1 MSSKKILL
9 DISYHD
15 DDDTGMYR
23 IGEIDF
29 GVHGILEKYIKEYG
43 NAGVNDILTTLA
55 HLAWE
60 VKNIYFNTKQ
70 PIQEMQSQSNE
81 LPLSNKATA
90 LDGDTTPRQ

>member
-9 DISYHD
+9 DVSYHD
-15 DDDTGMYR
+15 DDDTGMYH

-29 GVHGILEKYIKEYG
+29 GVHGILENYIKKYG
-43 NAGVNDILTTLA
+43 ITGVESILATLG

-70 PIQEMQSQSNE
+70 PIQDAQAQFNGSS
-81 LPLSNKATA
+81 LSNKTIH
-90 LDGDTTPRQ
+90 LTKTEGNFK